1 MVDTTGLAAASLTFS
16 VLSFVMLIITLIV
29 FLFPDFSASIRA
41 GISRASGSGGGFFSN
56 VKMVFAL
63 LGAFSPDITLLS
75 GFVSDIVNGN
85 FRYSVT
91 SIIGII
97 SVIVHWGA
105 WRILRIFN
113 FFSDGAS
120 PAASPAPAAPA
131 VAAAAAVISAVVPSA
146 IGAQKFGTG
155 SVSTLTRNIDRA
167 LKAAKG
173 NSASQSGDAVSL
185 LENKRRGENPNNK
198 VSDNTRSNAL
208 GKVGGAEYG
217 GEDIQTGGAWSMPPE
232 LASSFN
238 PCAIRGLGMFDT
250 TNSAMGMSA
259 LSAVWTVYMLDMVA
273 GSKRT
278 PGEIGGY
285 VGFSAVVFG
294 MNVYSYKTFQCY
306 GSLVMPMVLPIIV
319 GLACGGIGYGV
330 LRSSFPAYL
339 PLDAQAINSPSA
351 PSQPSCAPPNDKDQ
365 FVCDAYKNGKRVTT
379 SVVS

>member
-131 VAAAAAVISAVVPSA
+131 VSAAAAVISAVVPSR
-146 IGAQKFGTG
+146 AQNLGTGTG

-173 NSASQSGDAVSL
+173 NSASQSGDAVSFL
-185 LENKRRGENPNNK
+185 NPLGEDQPVSNRTRATHLNKP
-198 VSDNTRSNAL
+198 
-208 GKVGGAEYG
+208 VGGAEYG

>member
-41 GISRASGSGGGFFSN
+41 GISRASSGSGGGGFFSN
-56 VKMVFAL
+56 VKMVLAL

-120 PAASPAPAAPA
+120 PAPAPA

-146 IGAQKFGTG
+146 VVPSAIGAQKFGTGTG

-185 LENKRRGENPNNK
+185 LENKRRGENPNKN
-198 VSDNTRSNAL
+198 VSDRTRSNAL
-208 GKVGGAEYG
+208 SGGGE
-217 GEDIQTGGAWSMPPE
+217 EDIQTGGAWSMPPE

>member
-1 MVDTTGLAAASLTFS
+1 MVDTTGLAATSLTFS

-120 PAASPAPAAPA
+120 PAASPAPAATDR
-131 VAAAAAVISAVVPSA
+131 AAAAATRIISAVVPSR
-146 IGAQKFGTG
+146 AQKFGTG
-155 SVSTLTRNIDRA
+155 SVSVSSLTRNIDKA

-173 NSASQSGDAVSL
+173 NSASQSGDAVSFL
-185 LENKRRGENPNNK
+185 NPLGEDQP
-198 VSDNTRSNAL
+198 VSNRTRSNAL
-208 GKVGGAEYG
+208 GKVG

>member
-120 PAASPAPAAPA
+120 PAASPPATDR
-131 VAAAAAVISAVVPSA
+131 AAAAATVKSVVPSR
-146 IGAQKFGTG
+146 AQNLGTG
-155 SVSTLTRNIDRA
+155 SVSVSSLTRNIDKA
-167 LKAAKG
+167 LKATKG
-173 NSASQSGDAVSL
+173 NSASQSGDAVSFL
-185 LENKRRGENPNNK
+185 NPLGEDQP
-198 VSDNTRSNAL
+198 VSNRTRSNAL
-208 GKVGGAEYG
+208 GRGRGGGA
-217 GEDIQTGGAWSMPPE
+217 EDIQTGGAWSMPPE